1 MMETGNRDD
10 LLTLEDVRCHF
21 PVRQGMLGEVRHLRA
36 VDGSLRTGFP
46 PSKMP
51 MRSLYLRMRGF
62 RSAARMIHFWRKMES
77 MRSYTAISSAHK
89 TGRIFVCA
97 SV

>member
-1 MMETGNRDD
+1 
-10 LLTLEDVRCHF
+10 
-21 PVRQGMLGEVRHLRA
+21 
-36 VDGSLRTGFP
+36 
-46 PSKMP
+46 
-51 MRSLYLRMRGF
+51 
-62 RSAARMIHFWRKMES
+62 MIHFWRKMES